1 MVQAVICPPS
11 EHNTRR
17 HPGAVTR
24 SALAATALALLTACG
39 GGGGGGGASSVAPAP
54 PPASGFDAGEFEDS
68 NLFADMCAAP
78 RSGNFPDVAG
88 STEDENN
95 WLRSWSNELYLWYD
109 EITDEDPAAFTTPE
123 YFDLMRTFQT
133 TASGAPKDQF
143 HFTIPTD
150 EYEALAQSGISA
162 GYGAEFALLSASPP
176 REIVVAFT
184 NPNTPAANA
193 GLVRGT
199 QIVTVDGVDVEN
211 GADVDT
217 LNAGLFP
224 SAANESYTFGVVLP
238 GQSAITQVSLTSQEI
253 TSDPV
258 QFDQVISTPTGDVG
272 YLFFS
277 DHIAP
282 AEAELVTAMAG
293 LENAGVTDL
302 ILDIR
307 YNGGGFL
314 DIANML
320 AYMIA
325 GPSAASGRIFEEIQ
339 FNDKH
344 TVRNPVTGQALSPTA
359 FHETTQGFSL
369 AAGQALPSLNLSR
382 VFVLTTAGTCSA
394 SEAIINGLR
403 GIGVEVIQI
412 GSTTCGKPYGF
423 YATDNCGTTYF
434 SIQFRG
440 INAVGFGDYADGFT
454 PSNSPTVATSV
465 TGCSVADDYGNA
477 LGDPNEDLLA
487 TALDYRDTANCPPAT
502 GQIRI
507 LSNPDPALSLSAPP
521 KAGAVLLR

>member
-1 MVQAVICPPS
+1 
-11 EHNTRR
+11 
-17 HPGAVTR
+17 
-24 SALAATALALLTACG
+24 
-39 GGGGGGGASSVAPAP
+39 
-54 PPASGFDAGEFEDS
+54 
-68 NLFADMCAAP
+68 MCEAP
-78 RSGNFPDVAG
+78 RSGNFPDTPG
-88 STEDENN
+88 TTEDENN
-95 WLRSWSNELYLWYD
+95 WLRSWSNELYLWYS
-109 EITDEDPAAFTTPE
+109 EITDENPASYDTPA

-162 GYGAEFALLSASPP
+162 GYGAQFALLSASPP
-176 REIVVAFT
+176 REILVAFT

-199 QIVTVDGVDVEN
+199 RIVTIDGVDVEN
-211 GADVDT
+211 GSDVDT

-224 SAANESYTFGVVLP
+224 SAANEQHTLGIVLP
-238 GQSAITQVSLTSQEI
+238 GQSATTQVSLTSAQI

-282 AEAELVTAMAG
+282 AEAELVNAVAG
-293 LENAGVTDL
+293 LANAGVTDL
-302 ILDIR
+302 VLDLR

-314 DIANML
+314 DIAIML
-320 AYMIA
+320 AYLIA
-325 GPSAASGRIFEEIQ
+325 GPSAASGRTFDEIQ
-339 FNDKH
+339 FNDKN
-344 TVRNPVTGQALSPTA
+344 TSRNPVTGQALSPTP

-369 AAGQALPSLNLSR
+369 ASGQALPSLNLPR

-403 GIGVEVIQI
+403 GINVEVIQI

-465 TGCSVADDYGNA
+465 TGCSVADDFSNA
-477 LGDPNEDLLA
+477 LGDPAEGLLA
-487 TALDYRDTANCPPAT
+487 TALDYRDTATCPPAT

-507 LSNPDPALSLSAPP
+507 ATNPDPSQQLRAPNR
-521 KAGAVLLR
+521 AGSVLLR